1 MTGLSLVPK
10 PWDCPLGRSVG
21 ERSASGEA
29 VPEGAVERAEVR
41 MRGTSSVVNSNEKFE
56 GRKSKVS

>member
-1 MTGLSLVPK
+1 MILRGKLNGAKLDTEAMDAQRKLRV
-10 PWDCPLGRSVG
+10 VG

-41 MRGTSSVVNSNEKFE
+41 MQA
-56 GRKSKVS
+56 

>member
-1 MTGLSLVPK
+1 MILRGK
-10 PWDCPLGRSVG
+10 FNGAKLGTEAMGFARKCGSVG

-41 MRGTSSVVNSNEKFE
+41 MQA
-56 GRKSKVS
+56 

>member
-1 MTGLSLVPK
+1 MILRGKLNGAKLITEAMDAQLRLCV
-10 PWDCPLGRSVG
+10 VG

-41 MRGTSSVVNSNEKFE
+41 MQA
-56 GRKSKVS
+56 

>member
-1 MTGLSLVPK
+1 MILRGKLNGAK
-10 PWDCPLGRSVG
+10 LGTEAMDGASNRVVVG

-41 MRGTSSVVNSNEKFE
+41 MQA
-56 GRKSKVS
+56 